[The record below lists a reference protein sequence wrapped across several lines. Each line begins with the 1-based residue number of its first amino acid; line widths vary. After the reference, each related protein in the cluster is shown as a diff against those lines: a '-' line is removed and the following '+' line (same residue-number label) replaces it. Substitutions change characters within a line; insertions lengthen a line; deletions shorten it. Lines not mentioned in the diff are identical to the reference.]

1 MRIERNKPR
10 NSGRSPPYYEML
22 LTVLAILLAVF
33 LAQSL
38 PPIDTRQ
45 HSAPENHAEVKL
57 DIAEITL
64 LRGMGFPF

>member
-1 MRIERNKPR
+1 MRIERNNPR

-22 LTVLAILLAVF
+22 LTALAILLAVY

-38 PPIDTRQ
+38 RPIDTRQ
-45 HSAPENHAEVKL
+45 HSAPEHHAEVKL
-57 DIAEITL
+57 DAVEITK